1 MGSKNKVLMEGAME
15 LKEAVTYLET
25 LVSTLKTENRPHAAG
40 RGRGDAS
47 DPPPSWTWRSRPPR
61 KRARRN
67 CPSNW
72 AWSSDPKY
80 GLPEDISISGE
91 EPKLDIA

>member
-25 LVSTLKTENRPHAAG
+25 LVSTLKTETVHMQRGEDAVTLRPTSIV
-40 RGRGDAS
+40 DMKISAS
-47 DPPPSWTWRSRPPR
+47 QKEGKEKLSI
-61 KRARRN
+61 KLG
-67 CPSNW
+67 
-72 AWSSDPKY
+72 WSSDPKY